1 MSDVKARIDE
11 HVKLFEHPAFAG
23 IHVESMLRSGAL
35 MALYALDAYLHDERM
50 KRVAKSQKPAK
61 HRDLTRWIDRERKA
75 LAGGEREAT
84 T

>member
-50 KRVAKSQKPAK
+50 KRVAKSQ
-61 HRDLTRWIDRERKA
+61 TS
-75 LAGGEREAT
+75 EASRPYT
-84 T
+84 VD